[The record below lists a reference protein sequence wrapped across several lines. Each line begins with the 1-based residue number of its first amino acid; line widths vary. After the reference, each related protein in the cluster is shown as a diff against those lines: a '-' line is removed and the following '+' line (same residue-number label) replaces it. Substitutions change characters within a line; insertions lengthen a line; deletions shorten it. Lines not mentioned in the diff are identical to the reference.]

1 MGRKDSRHLPPD
13 RPSAIQR
20 LTEQLGERFVGH
32 LVRPAL
38 VGGMEDPDGR
48 GVAASDCGH
57 DRIEVLVRVREGRV
71 AEARFLATGCAHA
84 LACASAAATCL
95 LGHSVA
101 DARRRTTADR
111 VSDELG
117 GLDDAHRHCADLA
130 VRAARAAMD
139 DALRTVREPWRRVYR
154 R

>member
-1 MGRKDSRHLPPD
+1 MAPD
-13 RPSAIQR
+13 QPSAIQR

-38 VGGMEDPDGR
+38 VGELDEPDGT

-57 DRIEVLVRVREGRV
+57 DRIQVFVRVRDGRIT
-71 AEARFLATGCAHA
+71 EARFLATGCAHA
-84 LACASAAATCL
+84 LACASAATTCL
-95 LGHSVA
+95 TGHGLA
-101 DARRRTTADR
+101 DARRRTHADA

-117 GLDDAHRHCADLA
+117 GLDAGHRHCADLA
-130 VRAARAAMD
+130 VRAAHAALD
-139 DALRTVREPWRRVYR
+139 DALRTGREPWRKVYR